1 MVHARCGGRH
11 ARGATHREVRM
22 KKLLLQLDPDRNPS
36 AFDQIVAY
44 DAGADEVLSYGGV
57 TATDVVPL
65 VHGAIF
71 TRGLAD
77 LRNTAVW
84 VGGTDVSSAEALFA
98 AVQKAFFGPFR
109 VSAMMDA
116 NGCNTTA
123 SAAVARLAGV
133 VTLSGAR
140 AVILGGTGPVGIRAA
155 ALFARE
161 GAAVVLCSRSLDRA
175 RTACERLKA
184 TFGASVVPCEAWD
197 EAGVTRALESADV
210 CLTAG
215 AAGITFVPRSVWAK
229 HPRLKAMADVNAV
242 PPLGIDGIEATDK
255 GTEREGKHVF
265 GALGIGAL
273 KMKVHRACV
282 ARLFERN
289 DAVIDLETI
298 YDVARAN

>member
-1 MVHARCGGRH
+1 
-11 ARGATHREVRM
+11 M

-36 AFDQIVAY
+36 AFDRIVAH

-57 TATDVVPL
+57 TPADVVPL

-71 TRGLAD
+71 TRGPAD

-84 VGGTDVSSAEALFA
+84 IGGTDVSAAEALFTT
-98 AVQKAFFGPFR
+98 VQKAFFGPFR

-123 SAAVARLAGV
+123 GAAVARLAGV

-140 AVILGGTGPVGIRAA
+140 TVILGGTGPVGVRAA

-161 GAAVVLCSRSLDRA
+161 GASVVLCSRSLDRA
-175 RTACERLKA
+175 RAACGHLKT
-184 TFGASVVPCEAWD
+184 TFGANVVPCQAWD
-197 EAGVTRALESADV
+197 EDGVSRALENADV

-215 AAGITFVPRSVWAK
+215 AAGVTFVPRSVWTRL
-229 HPRLKAMADVNAV
+229 PRLKAMADVNAV
-242 PPLGIDGIEATDK
+242 PPLGIDGIEASDK
-255 GTEREGKHVF
+255 GTEREGKRVF
-265 GALGIGAL
+265 GALGIGGL

-289 DAVIDLETI
+289 DAVIDLEAI
-298 YDVARAN
+298 YGIARAS

>member
-1 MVHARCGGRH
+1 
-11 ARGATHREVRM
+11 M

-36 AFDQIVAY
+36 AFDRIVAY

-57 TATDVVPL
+57 TASDVTPL

-71 TRGLAD
+71 TRGPAD
-77 LRNTAVW
+77 LRHTAVW
-84 VGGTDVSSAEALFA
+84 VGGTDVGAAEALFT

-123 SAAVARLAGV
+123 AAAVARLAGV
-133 VTLSGAR
+133 ITLSDTR

-155 ALFARE
+155 ALLARE
-161 GAAVVLCSRSLDRA
+161 GSTVVLCSRSLDRA

-184 TFGASVVPCEAWD
+184 SFGVTVTPCQAWD
-197 EAGVTRALESADV
+197 ETTVKQALEDADV

-215 AAGITFVPRSVWAK
+215 AAGVTFVARAVWAT
-229 HPRLKAMADVNAV
+229 HPRLKALADVNAV
-242 PPLGIDGIEATDK
+242 PPLGIEGIEAADK
-255 GTEREGKHVF
+255 GTERDGKRVF
-265 GALGIGAL
+265 GALGIGSL

-282 ARLFERN
+282 AHLFERN
-289 DAVIDLETI
+289 DAVVDLETI
-298 YDVARAN
+298 YGVARAS